1 MATKKFAVPV
11 FSFLVM
17 AALLLSACGSAATTV
32 APAMPTDTVGAA
44 APATTGCDWSKAKS
58 LADCGGMD
66 ALVAAAKAEGQ
77 LTTITLA
84 YNWCDYSKMMN
95 DFGDKYGIVV
105 ADVNPYGGSKDEI
118 TAIEN
123 NKGNK
128 GPQAP
133 DVLDI
138 GPAYGPSGKTA
149 GDLAPYKVSTWDTI
163 VGSKD
168 PDGYYY
174 VSYYGVMAF
183 EVNTTVQPKVPQ
195 TWQDL
200 LKSDYKGQIGL
211 PGDPRSSNEGAQSV
225 YAAALANGGSLDN
238 VQPGLDF
245 MKELAQSGNLLPLVA
260 DPGPIA
266 KGETPVSI
274 HWNYLALAD
283 KLSMAGNPEI
293 KVVYPSGGPAWGG
306 YYYQAISAYAPHPA
320 AARLWEEFV
329 YSDAGQNIYVDGY
342 CTPARMADMV
352 ARNVIPADKL
362 AALPPA
368 SMLASAI
375 IPSLDQNS
383 AAKDFI
389 AKNWDSAV
397 GVTAFQH
404 AP

>member
-1 MATKKFAVPV
+1 MKSQRFGIL
-11 FSFLVM
+11 FSALVM
-17 AALLLSACGSAATTV
+17 VALVLSACGSAAATQVPAAT
-32 APAMPTDTVGAA
+32 AAMPAA
-44 APATTGCDWSKAKS
+44 TTASTGCDWSKAKS
-58 LADCGGMD
+58 VADCGGMD
-66 ALVAAAKAEGQ
+66 ALIAAAKAEGQ

-95 DFGDKYGIVV
+95 DFGDKYGIVI

-118 TAIEN
+118 TAIEK

-138 GPAYGPSGKTA
+138 GPAYGPSGKAA

-163 VGSKD
+163 QGSKD
-168 PDGYYY
+168 ADGYYY

-183 EVNTTVQPKVPQ
+183 EINTTVVKDVPQ

-200 LKSDYKGQIGL
+200 LKPEYKGQVGL

-225 YAAALANGGSLDN
+225 YAAAMANGGSLDN
-238 VQPGLDF
+238 VKPGLDF
-245 MKELAQSGNLLPLVA
+245 MKQLASSGNLLPLVA

-283 KLSMAGNPEI
+283 KLSMAGNPSI
-293 KVVYPSGGPAWGG
+293 TVVYPSGAPVWGG

-320 AARLWEEFV
+320 AARLWEEYV
-329 YSDAGQNIYVDGY
+329 YSDAGQNTYVDGF

-352 ARNVIPADKL
+352 SRNVIPASSIT
-362 AALPPA
+362 ALPPA
-368 SMLASAI
+368 SMLASAV
-375 IPSLDQNS
+375 IPSLDQLS

-389 AKNWDSAV
+389 AKNWDSVV
-397 GVTAFQH
+397 GVNVKSGQ
-404 AP
+404 